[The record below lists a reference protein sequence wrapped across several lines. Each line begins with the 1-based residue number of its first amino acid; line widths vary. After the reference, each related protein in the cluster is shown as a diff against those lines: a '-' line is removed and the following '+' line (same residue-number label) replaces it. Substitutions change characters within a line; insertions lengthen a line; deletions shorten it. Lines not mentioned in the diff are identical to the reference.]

1 MSLEDIVKAW
11 RDEEYRASLPAEQQA
26 TLPASPIGEIELT
39 DADLAEVEGG
49 SPVAVSIAVT
59 TLVTEASIAASVS
72 LCPSI
77 AAGGTCQVDTSGCC
91 PAAD

>member
-11 RDEEYRASLPAEQQA
+11 RDDEYRASLPAKQQA

-59 TLVTEASIAASVS
+59 AL

-91 PAAD
+91 PAAQ